1 MSKKHTLFRFN
12 EQTLNFEPYQAGL
25 SRRIWR
31 VVVYALWGILAG
43 VAAFFLYSALFDSP
57 DTRKLKEENDRLA
70 MQYEVLRRQ
79 VKDIET
85 VVQDLEERDDNMY
98 RAILQ
103 AEPVNHRSLSDLGR
117 TDRYSSWADLAWHDL
132 VVNTSSQLDDL
143 AHRVYIQS
151 KSYDEL
157 ADLVRNNEDR
167 IAHLPAIQPVKN
179 SVLRREASGYG
190 WRTDPIYGDRRFHK
204 GIDFSVPRGSEVFA
218 TADGTV
224 SYIGY
229 QRGGYGYLIIID
241 HGYGYET
248 YYAHLTNNSA
258 KVKVGQKVK
267 RGDLIALSGHTG
279 KSTAPH
285 LHYEVRLHGNPNN
298 PIYYFFIDLTPEEY
312 DDMLT
317 TLSNS
322 GMPMD

>member
-1 MSKKHTLFRFN
+1 MSKKHKLFRFN
-12 EQTLNFEPYQAGL
+12 EQTLNFEPYEAGL
-25 SRRIWR
+25 SKRIWR
-31 VVVYALWGILAG
+31 ALLYALWGILVG

-57 DTRKLKEENDRLA
+57 DTRRLKEENERMA
-70 MQYEVLRRQ
+70 MRYEVLSRQ
-79 VKDIET
+79 VKDIES
-85 VVQDLEERDDNMY
+85 VVQELEKRDDNMY

-103 AEPVNHRSLSDLGR
+103 AEPVSQRRLSDLDRAG
-117 TDRYSSWADLAWHDL
+117 RYSGWADLAWHDL
-132 VVNTSSQLDDL
+132 VVNTSYQLDDL
-143 AHRVYIQS
+143 TRRVYMQS

-157 ADLVRNNEDR
+157 ANLVRNNEDR

-179 SVLRREASGYG
+179 SALRKEASGYG
-190 WRTDPIYGDRRFHK
+190 WRTDPIYGDRRMHN
-204 GIDFSVPRGSEVFA
+204 GIDFSVPQGSEVFA

-229 QRGGYGYLIIID
+229 DRGGYGYHIKID

-248 YYAHLTNNSA
+248 YYAHLTNKSA

-267 RGDLIALSGHTG
+267 RGDVIALSGHTG

-285 LHYEVRLHGNPNN
+285 LHYEVRLHGKPNN

-312 DDMLT
+312 DDMLSN
-317 TLSNS
+317 LSNS
-322 GMPMD
+322 GVPMD